1 MLRKSSKNV
10 YTTVELEL
18 SEDEVLLVIASFEAE
33 FDDKVTIDFLTSE
46 VLIGP
51 LVILEVKDEDLVGAV
66 AGLLE
71 LEDPDEEVTAFV
83 DDVVAGVG
91 SFLDF
96 GPLFTG
102 LFLHVASAVLL
113 TLVSSTGVSSTSL
126 IASLIVSV
134 LDFCSS

>member
-10 YTTVELEL
+10 FTTVELEL

-83 DDVVAGVG
+83 DDVVA
-91 SFLDF
+91 
-96 GPLFTG
+96 
-102 LFLHVASAVLL
+102 
-113 TLVSSTGVSSTSL
+113 
-126 IASLIVSV
+126 
-134 LDFCSS
+134 